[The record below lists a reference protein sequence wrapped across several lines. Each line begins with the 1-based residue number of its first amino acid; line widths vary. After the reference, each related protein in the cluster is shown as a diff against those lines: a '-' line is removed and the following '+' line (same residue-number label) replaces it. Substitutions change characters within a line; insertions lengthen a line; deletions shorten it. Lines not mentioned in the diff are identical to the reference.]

1 MLQRSHE
8 MLTEAQMPCD
18 DQARHVDVLCF
29 TNSDTD
35 RAVLPVCHHADESVP
50 DRALQPVALEADE
63 ENEVEDVNSNSSE
76 EDNILNDSEA
86 CEHPHTE
93 HLETDSAVQPAESH
107 GIDIDTDSAMQPGEF
122 PPIADVNNHV
132 AQQASDALHDSANDE
147 TFEEDL
153 HITALESTTSA
164 HDDWLHRGP
173 FLFDMD
179 FHTYMRFTVRKPRP
193 RHLKVSEVDQAEHC
207 FLFDSHYALAASHWQ
222 QLVTDGHAKLIV
234 MEALRCPLPSLNN
247 GEDNAVFKSLIGTLI
262 KCPGPGHCADPLCCR
277 GGFFQVTV
285 PVSSTQTPTSD
296 LPDWIH
302 HANFTP
308 SRCPLRISRTTH
320 ADNVPSAFSCRMQW
334 KARRAEIEMLAGQA
348 TDLSHDAKRIPVLA
362 DTTLLR
368 AFHKAKAAQ
377 RAAPLPLTWRFLVC
391 FTQLWMQKTRQAFP
405 PFAPKV
411 LEYIG
416 SAIHHPHQMSL
427 AQFCAYHLRDVIYN
441 LDMLAIA
448 RSTKLTATS
457 KEKVEDEA
465 VEHVDTSGS
474 LLETEFHGGEQAD
487 EPDDDDDAK
496 GSWRF
501 ECKLSPEKLKAI
513 LARHSE
519 VASASKKAERAQP

>member
-1 MLQRSHE
+1 MNPKIGLRIFGRNIHSRRKALASHG
-8 MLTEAQMPCD
+8 PD
-18 DQARHVDVLCF
+18 H
-29 TNSDTD
+29 SW
-35 RAVLPVCHHADESVP
+35 RAVGRAGWNFRSEFEDE
-50 DRALQPVALEADE
+50 AFEDE
-63 ENEVEDVNSNSSE
+63 LVVTG
-76 EDNILNDSEA
+76 L
-86 CEHPHTE
+86 
-93 HLETDSAVQPAESH
+93 
-107 GIDIDTDSAMQPGEF
+107 
-122 PPIADVNNHV
+122 
-132 AQQASDALHDSANDE
+132 DA
-147 TFEEDL
+147 
-153 HITALESTTSA
+153 TTSA

-193 RHLKVSEVDQAEHC
+193 RHLKVSDVDRAEHC

-222 QLVTDGHAKLIV
+222 QLVTEGHAKLVV
-234 MEALRCPLPSLNN
+234 MEALKCPLPSLNN

-262 KCPGPGHCADPLCCR
+262 KCPGPGHCADPLCCK

-320 ADNVPSAFSCRMQW
+320 TDNVPSTFSCRMQW

-487 EPDDDDDAK
+487 EPEDDDVGTDT
-496 GSWRF
+496 WRPEF
-501 ECKLSPEKLKAI
+501 SLSHDKLTAI

-519 VASASKKAERAQP
+519 VASASKKAERAHP